1 MRSLPPAYALYGEDA
16 AGFPDEL
23 HIETITVRSL
33 VHDWH
38 IRLHRHGELHQF
50 FLLTH
55 GGGTATID
63 GVRHPLRSG
72 TAIAMP
78 PLAVH
83 GFDFEPGTDGFVAS
97 VPPAVLERAA
107 FGDGA
112 WRRELARPVLLEPR
126 VAEAARLAQL
136 FGLAL
141 QEFAADRA
149 GRRAALTAVAGLIL
163 VGFRRAIADAVP
175 DPADA
180 RAAPG
185 QRLYERFKA
194 EVEARYRDHAPI
206 AELARRLGT
215 SPQHLT
221 RTCRALAGRSALDIV
236 HDRLV
241 LEARRH
247 LLYTSMTVAEVA
259 FLLGFS
265 DPAYFTR
272 FFSQRTGV
280 SPRAY
285 RQAKA
290 GHGRETGPGRGE
302 PVPPSGHEA
311 FSGQS
316 G

>member
-23 HIETITVRSL
+23 HIETIRVRSR
-33 VHDWH
+33 VHDWN
-38 IRLHRHGELHQF
+38 IRLHRHGELYQF

-55 GGGTATID
+55 GGGMATID
-63 GVRHPLRSG
+63 GARHPLQAG

-78 PLAVH
+78 PLVVH
-83 GFDFEPGTDGFVAS
+83 GFAFEPDTDGFVAS
-97 VPPAVLERAA
+97 VPPAVLDRAT

-112 WRRELARPVLLEPR
+112 WRRDLARPVRIEPR
-126 VAEAARLAQL
+126 PAEVAHLAQV

-141 QEFAADRA
+141 QEFAEGRA
-149 GRRAALTAVAGLIL
+149 GRREALTAVSGLIL
-163 VGFRRAIADAVP
+163 VAFRRAIAAALPDA
-175 DPADA
+175 AGA

-185 QRLYERFKA
+185 QRLFERFKA
-194 EVEARYRDHAPI
+194 EVEAHYRAHLPI
-206 AELARRLGT
+206 ADFARRLGT

-221 RTCRALAGRSALDIV
+221 RTCRALSGRSALEIA
-236 HDRLV
+236 HDRIV

-272 FFSQRTGV
+272 FFGQRTGV
-280 SPRAY
+280 SPSAY
-285 RQAKA
+285 RQAV
-290 GHGRETGPGRGE
+290 EGPGRPPAERVAEPPAGE
-302 PVPPSGHEA
+302 AGALNGRSG
-311 FSGQS
+311 
-316 G
+316 